1 MQLGGIWARLRGS
14 ETEIL
19 ARRSNMLARIPR
31 CSVTLRRLM
40 STSRTAPPHLAAS
53 ASGSSTANMAD
64 QGAADKTQPA
74 GHTAASQQEKVL
86 PLPLPLE
93 NGSSSSSSADDSGKG
108 DGVTTLRVGESL
120 RLDAMG
126 PLVVNRDGS
135 MARVANWTGM
145 TENER
150 EATLRLLGKRNQQ
163 RLEALRA
170 KRDAEE
176 VAGNGSAGKD

>member
-1 MQLGGIWARLRGS
+1 
-14 ETEIL
+14 
-19 ARRSNMLARIPR
+19 
-31 CSVTLRRLM
+31 
-40 STSRTAPPHLAAS
+40 
-53 ASGSSTANMAD
+53 MAD
-64 QGAADKTQPA
+64 QGAADKTQTA
-74 GHTAASQQEKVL
+74 GHAAASQQEKVL

-176 VAGNGSAGKD
+176 PAGNGSVGKD

>member
-1 MQLGGIWARLRGS
+1 
-14 ETEIL
+14 
-19 ARRSNMLARIPR
+19 
-31 CSVTLRRLM
+31 
-40 STSRTAPPHLAAS
+40 
-53 ASGSSTANMAD
+53 MAD